1 MIKKIHIQ
9 LLLILIF
16 FIISLFLFFKYFK
29 KSSFESNLKAN
40 NTQLIDSGE
49 SLIEDLKYL
58 STDKEGNEYKIEAKK
73 GNIDKSNPDIIYLE
87 NVEAIVLMQNS
98 ELISI
103 KSNYAKYNTK
113 SFDTL
118 FNDSVSV
125 DYGEH
130 YLKSEF
136 LDLSFE
142 NNLVSIYDNVRYLS
156 GISSLKADKAEI
168 DILNKNTKIF
178 MEDPDKKIQ
187 INNIPKNGNN

>member
-1 MIKKIHIQ
+1 MTKKTYIQ
-9 LLLILIF
+9 LFLVLIF
-16 FIISLFLFFKYFK
+16 FIISFFLFFKYLK
-29 KSSFESNLKAN
+29 KTSLEINTNANINQTN
-40 NTQLIDSGE
+40 NTGE

-87 NVEAIVLMQNS
+87 NVNAIILLKNS
-98 ELISI
+98 ENISI

-113 SFDTL
+113 NFDTL
-118 FNDSVSV
+118 FNNSVSV
-125 DYGEH
+125 NYGEH
-130 YLKSEF
+130 VMKSEF

-168 DILNKNTKIF
+168 DILNKKTKIF
-178 MEDPDKKIQ
+178 MEDPNKKVQ
-187 INNIPKNGNN
+187 INNSPKNGNN